1 MPHRSAP
8 AIAGRDCVIGFD
20 RLEGHAVS
28 SGDAGAPID
37 RAAAAMIAVA
47 AGRSNDAQFFQTPSR
62 RIVSQ
67 PAASAGRAGGIAAA
81 AARRHAGGRGDGRLV
96 WRRRGASRADRLPP
110 AESDWLILSAPAVW
124 GRPTMDFWP
133 KLALFAAVRFFPEM
147 ELTGRGLG
155 IKPSDNLPMLKALM
169 KDPMVI
175 KGARVATIY
184 GLVDLMDTALE
195 AAPRLQM
202 PFLLLYGAH
211 DEIVPR
217 EALADF
223 VAALPPDPAHRHR
236 LAYYRNGYHLLLR
249 DLEGAV
255 VAGDVASWVFDPK
268 APLPSHADRRE
279 AVRPWPPG
287 KDGGS

>member
-1 MPHRSAP
+1 LHGFNDYSNAFTMPAPLWAEHGIATYAYDQRGFGGAPMRASWAGSA
-8 AIAGRDCVIGFD
+8 
-20 RLEGHAVS
+20 RLA
-28 SGDAGAPID
+28 GDAVTATRLLRAIYPGRPIYLLGESMGGGVAIL
-37 RAAAAMIAVA
+37 AA
-47 AGRSNDAQFFQTPSR
+47 T
-62 RIVSQ
+62 
-67 PAASAGRAGGIAAA
+67 GI
-81 AARRHAGGRGDGRLV
+81 DGV
-96 WRRRGASRADRLPP
+96 PP
-110 AESDWLILSAPAVW
+110 AEADGLILSAPAVW

-223 VAALPPDPAHRHR
+223 VAALPPDPAHRRR

-255 VAGDVASWVFDPK
+255 VAGDVASWVFDRK
-268 APLPSHADRRE
+268 APLPSHAERRE
-279 AVRPWPPG
+279 AVRPWPPR